1 MDGATTVCAELG
13 ACMKRGFALLVC
25 LLLALPVRAGDV
37 VPVWSDVQ
45 PIFTRH
51 CVMCHG
57 PQGAANG
64 LHLDSYAAAVA
75 GSKNGVVVLAGDA
88 AHSELIRRLKGEKT
102 PRMPFLSYPLADD
115 QIALIARWIDA
126 GLLER
131 Q

>member
-1 MDGATTVCAELG
+1 MRRIFVFVVGV
-13 ACMKRGFALLVC
+13 
-25 LLLALPVRAGDV
+25 LLALPAWAEDKT
-37 VPVWSDVQ
+37 PVWPDVQ
-45 PIFTRH
+45 PIFTQH

-57 PQGAANG
+57 PQGVANG

-75 GSKNGVVVLAGDA
+75 GSKNGAVMLAGDA

-126 GLLER
+126 GLLETR
-131 Q
+131 